1 VAKDKLVFVD
11 ESGATTSM
19 TRTYGRAPPDQRV
32 VDGVPQGHWKV
43 MTMLG
48 AVRLSGPV
56 ALASVEAATDTDL
69 FRCFVRDSLVPALH
83 PGDVVVWDNLGAH
96 RAADLAEQIADAGA
110 ELLQLPPYSP
120 DFSPIEPAWS
130 KVKQYLRSVK
140 PRRPEAL
147 GVAAAG
153 AFKTITSSDAAGW
166 FRHCGYAVH

>member
-1 VAKDKLVFVD
+1 MKWF
-11 ESGATTSM
+11 
-19 TRTYGRAPPDQRV
+19 
-32 VDGVPQGHWKV
+32 
-43 MTMLG
+43 
-48 AVRLSGPV
+48 
-56 ALASVEAATDTDL
+56 
-69 FRCFVRDSLVPALH
+69 
-83 PGDVVVWDNLGAH
+83 
-96 RAADLAEQIADAGA
+96 
-110 ELLQLPPYSP
+110 LPPYSP